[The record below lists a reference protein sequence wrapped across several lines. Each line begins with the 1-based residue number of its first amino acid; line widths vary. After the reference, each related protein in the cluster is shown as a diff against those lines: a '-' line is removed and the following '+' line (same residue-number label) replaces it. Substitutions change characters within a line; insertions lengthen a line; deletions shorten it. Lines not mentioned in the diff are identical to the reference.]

1 MNINTVKDHIKEH
14 QLNLVNHEI
23 YNNIKTIDDLKVFME
38 NHVFAVWDFM
48 SLLKGLQV
56 NLTCTTNPW
65 TPVDNTEAARFI
77 NEIVLEEETDE
88 VKENNVTSHFE
99 LYLESMQEIGADTS
113 EIEQFIVD
121 IKNSSDYRE
130 TISNYDIH
138 INLKSFMDF
147 TFDVIES
154 GEVHK
159 IAAAFTFG
167 RENVIPDMFIEIVK
181 GLNKENSSIADM
193 FVFYLERH
201 IELDGDDH
209 GPIALSMIENLC
221 GDDEKKWEDVMKIA
235 KKSIEMR
242 ILLWS
247 HIDEMISNR

>member
-14 QLNLVNHEI
+14 QLNLVNHKI
-23 YNNIKTIDDLKVFME
+23 YDNIKTIDDLKVFME

-88 VKENNVTSHFE
+88 VKENKVTSHFE

-113 EIEQFIVD
+113 EIEQFIAD

-130 TISNYDIH
+130 TIDTVSYTH
-138 INLKSFMDF
+138 LTLPTK
-147 TFDVIES
+147 
-154 GEVHK
+154 
-159 IAAAFTFG
+159 
-167 RENVIPDMFIEIVK
+167 RIV
-181 GLNKENSSIADM
+181 
-193 FVFYLERH
+193 
-201 IELDGDDH
+201 
-209 GPIALSMIENLC
+209 
-221 GDDEKKWEDVMKIA
+221 
-235 KKSIEMR
+235 
-242 ILLWS
+242 
-247 HIDEMISNR
+247 